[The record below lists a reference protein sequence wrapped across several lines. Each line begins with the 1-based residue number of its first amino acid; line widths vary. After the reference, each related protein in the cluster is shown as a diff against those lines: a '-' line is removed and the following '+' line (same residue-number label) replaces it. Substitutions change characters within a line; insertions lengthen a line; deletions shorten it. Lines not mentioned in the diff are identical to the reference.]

1 MRYTVIDGRS
11 YEVRECAECPFRDM
25 GDGGWGAHCTH
36 PLVDHG
42 PVAPLKIDCG
52 DDVAEGCPLEEV
64 QEHKPCPFCGST
76 NLSEHY
82 VDDEGEDLEEW
93 MMEEANADARSDGWA
108 GYESWEEFLDA
119 NTHIYMV
126 MCDDC
131 LASMYAD
138 GNIKNTWEKWNR
150 RV

>member
-1 MRYTVIDGRS
+1 MRYTEIDGER
-11 YEVRECAECPFRDM
+11 YEVKDCAHCPFSIM
-25 GDGGWGAHCTH
+25 SDGGWGEYCTH
-36 PLVDHG
+36 PKSGQD
-42 PVAPLKIDCG
+42 PRTPLDIDNG
-52 DDVAEGCPLEEV
+52 FAKSCPLREV
-64 QEHKPCPFCGST
+64 QERKPCPFCGST

-82 VDDEGEDLEEW
+82 VDEEGEDLEEW
-93 MMEEANADARSDGWA
+93 MMEEANADARSDGCA
-108 GYESWEEFLDA
+108 VYESWEEFLEM

-150 RV
+150 RM